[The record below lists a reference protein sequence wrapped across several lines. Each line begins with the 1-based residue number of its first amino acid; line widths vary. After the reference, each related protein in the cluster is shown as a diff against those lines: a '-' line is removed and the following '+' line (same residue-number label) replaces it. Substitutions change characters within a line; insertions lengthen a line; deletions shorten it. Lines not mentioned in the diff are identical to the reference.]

1 MRNGTPN
8 GTRNSA
14 RAKQAAPKPKLPP
27 KPVSPELHWKNGM
40 LTEKEAALYN
50 EYIVLLRDWLWAL
63 PDARFDRERRKLSLT
78 ELNSINWLNTYEN
91 YQNGGQM
98 REIVEGRF

>member
-1 MRNGTPN
+1 MKNGTQN

-27 KPVSPELHWKNGM
+27 KPVLPELHWKNGM
-40 LTEKEAALYN
+40 LTEAEAALYN
-50 EYIVLLRDWLWAL
+50 EYIVQLRDWLWAL
-63 PDARFDRERRKLSLT
+63 PDARFDRERRKLSPT
-78 ELNSINWLNTYEN
+78 DLNYINCLNTYES

-98 REIVEGRF
+98 REVVESRF